1 MAKALDKALKMLDE
15 DRLRVGEKIVYKGK
29 TGKFLGYLGDT
40 AMILLDIDV
49 SNPDDFMRVPKHA
62 VKRA

>member
-1 MAKALDKALKMLDE
+1 MSKALDKALKMLDE
-15 DRLRVGEKIVYKGK
+15 DRLRIGEKIVYKGK

-40 AMILLDIDV
+40 AMILLDIDA
-49 SNPDDFMRVPKHA
+49 SNPDDFMRVPKYA

>member
-1 MAKALDKALKMLDE
+1 MKTLDKALRILDE
-15 DRLRVGEKIVYKGK
+15 DRLRVGEKIVYNGK
-29 TGKFLGYLGDT
+29 AGKFLGYLGAT
-40 AMILLDIDV
+40 AMSLLDIDA